1 MSILIFFL
9 QIKPCQ
15 EWKVFYKKKKQ
26 KKKTLKSDLIF
37 VQSLKM
43 ISVCKT
49 AIENQVFYHF
59 KSISLTT

>member
-1 MSILIFFL
+1 MFSIKI
-9 QIKPCQ
+9 I
-15 EWKVFYKKKKQ
+15 
-26 KKKTLKSDLIF
+26 IF

-59 KSISLTT
+59 KSISFNYLRPCREILKDF

>member
-1 MSILIFFL
+1 MSILFFFL

-15 EWKVFYKKKKQ
+15 EWNVFYKKKQ
-26 KKKTLKSDLIF
+26 KKLKSDLIF
-37 VQSLKM
+37 VQILQM

-49 AIENQVFYHF
+49 ATENQVFYHF

>member
-1 MSILIFFL
+1 MSILIFFV
-9 QIKPCQ
+9 QIKPRQ
-15 EWKVFYKKKKQ
+15 EWKVFYKKTTKN
-26 KKKTLKSDLIF
+26 LKSDLIF